1 MFTNIPSATLIKLVT
16 FSERKEAL
24 TVQIQEIDREM
35 TRLARQVD
43 QTPGALSHKG
53 RVTFSAAPKKRLGGR
68 RLKRGALKE
77 KIVQAL
83 RAAGKK
89 GVTIRELSDK
99 LGVRSANLYVWFNGT
114 GKNVRGLKKIG
125 TAKYRLV

>member
-1 MFTNIPSATLIKLVT
+1 MFTNIPSATLRKLVT
-16 FSERKEAL
+16 LSERKEAL
-24 TVQIQEIDREM
+24 MVQIQEIDREM

-43 QTPGALSHKG
+43 QAPGALSHKG
-53 RVTFSAAPKKRLGGR
+53 RVTFSAAPKKEPGR
-68 RLKRGALKE
+68 RRVQRGALKE

-114 GKNVRGLKKIG
+114 GKNVRGIKKIG
-125 TAKYRLV
+125 VARYRLG

>member
-1 MFTNIPSATLIKLVT
+1 MFTNIPSATLKKLVT
-16 FSERKEAL
+16 LSERKEAL
-24 TVQIQEIDREM
+24 MVQIQEIDREM

-43 QTPGALSHKG
+43 QTPGASHKG
-53 RVTFSAAPKKRLGGR
+53 RVTFSAAPEKKPGGR
-68 RLKRGALKE
+68 RVKRGALKE

-89 GVTIRELSDK
+89 GMTIRELSER

-114 GKNVRGLKKIG
+114 GKNVRGIRKIG
-125 TAKYRLV
+125 VAKYRLG

>member
-1 MFTNIPSATLIKLVT
+1 MFTNIPSATLRKLVT
-16 FSERKEAL
+16 LSERKEAL
-24 TVQIQEIDREM
+24 MVQIQEIDREM